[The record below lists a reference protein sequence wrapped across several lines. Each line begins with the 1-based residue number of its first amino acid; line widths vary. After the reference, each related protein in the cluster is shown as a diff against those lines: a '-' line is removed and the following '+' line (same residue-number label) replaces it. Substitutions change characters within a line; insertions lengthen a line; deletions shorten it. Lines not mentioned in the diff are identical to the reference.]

1 MSKQKQP
8 FVPKIGQKVYIKR
21 QNSLG
26 ETIYFEGVVNRI
38 RVEVKCKLG
47 NFMFMTVASPHTLE
61 TKAKGF
67 AAGGDLF

>member
-1 MSKQKQP
+1 MSKQKKP

-38 RVEVKCKLG
+38 RVEVKCKQEGLIG
-47 NFMFMTVASPHTLE
+47 NFMTVASPHTLE
-61 TKAKGF
+61 TKAKELV
-67 AAGGDLF
+67 A

>member
-26 ETIYFEGVVNRI
+26 EPIYFEGEVTRI
-38 RVEVKCKLG
+38 RVEVKCNQG
-47 NFMFMTVASPHTLE
+47 SFRTVASPHTLE
-61 TKAKGF
+61 TKVKGIVV
-67 AAGGDLF
+67 GGDLF

>member
-26 ETIYFEGVVNRI
+26 EPIYFEGEVTRI
-38 RVEVKCKLG
+38 RVEVKCKQG
-47 NFMFMTVASPHTLE
+47 SFRTIASPHTLE

-67 AAGGDLF
+67 AVVGDLF

>member
-26 ETIYFEGVVNRI
+26 EPIYFEGIVTRI
-38 RVEVKCKLG
+38 RVEVKCEQG
-47 NFMFMTVASPHTLE
+47 GFMTVASPHTLE
-61 TKAKGF
+61 TKAKELV
-67 AAGGDLF
+67 AGGALF

>member
-26 ETIYFEGVVNRI
+26 EPIYFEGIVTRI
-38 RVEVKCKLG
+38 RVEVKCKDCCFSTHLRDQSKR
-47 NFMFMTVASPHTLE
+47 TCSRR
-61 TKAKGF
+61 
-67 AAGGDLF
+67 

>member
-38 RVEVKCKLG
+38 RVEVKCKQG
-47 NFMFMTVASPHTLE
+47 NFVTVTSPHALE

-67 AAGGDLF
+67 ATGGDLF

>member
-26 ETIYFEGVVNRI
+26 EPIYFEGIVTRI
-38 RVEVKCKLG
+38 RVEVKCKQG
-47 NFMFMTVASPHTLE
+47 SFRTVASPHTLE
-61 TKAKGF
+61 TKAKGLV
-67 AAGGDLF
+67 AGGNLF

>member
-8 FVPKIGQKVYIKR
+8 FALKIGQKVYIKR

-38 RVEVKCKLG
+38 RVEVKCTQG
-47 NFMFMTVASPHTLE
+47 NFMTVASPHTLE
-61 TKAKGF
+61 TKVKNF
-67 AAGGDLF
+67 VAGGALF